1 MPSGRRRTNTVDV
14 CFGAKVR
21 IMGSWVFFQS
31 KLIHA
36 RNVRQGGGLL
46 CACAEIKTLAAEM
59 RAFLSPG
66 GVRG

>member
-1 MPSGRRRTNTVDV
+1 MLWGEGTDNG
-14 CFGAKVR
+14 FLG
-21 IMGSWVFFQS
+21 VFSES

>member
-1 MPSGRRRTNTVDV
+1 LG
-14 CFGAKVR
+14 
-21 IMGSWVFFQS
+21 VFSES